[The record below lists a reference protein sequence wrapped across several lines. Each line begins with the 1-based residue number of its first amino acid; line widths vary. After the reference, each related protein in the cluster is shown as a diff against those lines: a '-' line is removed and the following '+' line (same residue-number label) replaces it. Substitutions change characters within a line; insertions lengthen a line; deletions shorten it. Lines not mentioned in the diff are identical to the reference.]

1 MVSLHWEQLKAMY
14 KKDWLIRKR
23 HWIVTILELLLPI
36 WLVFI
41 HLVSLSAKSNQVP
54 ISPLPSTKLQYNSP
68 MVQQVSKHSDEYFYN
83 DGTFYC
89 SSYGQ
94 FFYYSAIGDI
104 SGFLNPAVSK
114 CKLRTVAE
122 QSEFDVIKDWGNSV
136 ESIYTTSPALFINE
150 LDLDK
155 GIANFTIGTGRLVYP
170 GPWSDSSFP
179 PSYESYV
186 SPQSILNILLAS
198 YPNGEK
204 LTIDDFSYHYT
215 NKLFDEGDP
224 SSEQNY
230 ANNKNG
236 DPTPEPGGLPDAVDF
251 YQAYTFL
258 QVGFIYVSIIIA
270 RRIIQEKAT
279 NSKELLRIMGLSDV
293 IYWISHF
300 INYFFLSIFHASAI
314 TILYSIFEKNPYPG
328 WNGGVFWFNYTFVSV
343 SNILL
348 TFTFSTILTRPI
360 IGVLILIVGRAG
372 LSYLAFTA
380 KTDKSNLLW
389 ISPKIWSC
397 FLPDGQLYYSIYDM
411 FYFGEKQKVSL
422 SDLFSSLDVAESI
435 SFRSIYLTAIIAWLA
450 YLALIWYLDAVWPW
464 QTGTPKPWYFPVSR
478 FTRKSKNNQTLDDTA
493 PFYNLDETNT
503 NAKADKNEAEP
514 SDLKTNIQC
523 TNLYKAFGPM
533 GTKKFAVN
541 GLDMN
546 IYKGQITVLLGHNG
560 AGKTTTMSMITGLL
574 PPTSGKILVHG
585 IDVHQDTAAARRRL
599 ALCPQSDLLFEELTV
614 TENLELVTGLRGL
627 SPQMKKDIIPLNI
640 KRVNLTDKAN
650 TLASNLSGGMRRR
663 LQLALALTTSSE
675 TLILDEPTSG
685 LDPESRRQLW
695 NLLLEL
701 RKDLSILLTT
711 HFMEEADA
719 LGDRIIIMAS
729 GKIKC
734 SGSSMFLKRQFGA
747 GNSIRI
753 AKDTNSFELN
763 RLDHQIRIHFPN
775 AFVISESSEEV
786 IYQLSLDSDGSDKKS
801 TSSLI
806 SLCDYLDNNLSTF
819 GITSYGISVTTLE
832 DVFLKVAEED
842 NEKRHTNIQM
852 EDRLFEINKILDY
865 TKLTGF
871 ALTLQRLRG
880 LVMKRVH
887 YIKRHYKTIGFTII
901 LPVLVILL
909 TFMVTNN
916 VKSVIIDSFDDYP
929 YPIDLNLKSIY
940 GENAKAV
947 IRASFHKSDHFIE
960 AYRTIMKEAG
970 IEIVEIQSSLSMD
983 DYMKTSKQT
992 GEQFMREN
1000 IIGIIEDP
1008 KSLKGYTI
1016 WYNPKASISLPL
1028 GIDAWT
1034 NTLIRISNEARSMS
1048 KVVTTYLPMPN
1059 RVGEQPDSLS
1069 MASRIMLAL
1078 FSPIAFSFIASS
1090 YFLFPSTESAN
1101 KANLIQKMSGI
1112 KAPIFWFSHIIFD
1125 FSYHIIVSIMLIA
1138 GITIIDR
1145 FLFTSNEVFFSVF
1158 ILMILYGLASIPL
1171 FYSFSFLPIEPARGF
1186 SLLIIISLIGTHIG
1200 SGLAAI
1206 FVATK
1211 KIKSLHVFLGD
1222 LFPPFA
1228 MSFGLSKVY
1237 SQVTLIKECRKYNAC
1252 NPGNLVSRPICCD
1265 KNSKYKKYE
1274 PFAWKNDGVLPE
1286 IAILCLDSVLYILI
1300 LILLDT
1306 NLHRFNYWYDSIR
1319 KRLSSSPQSQGKVEG
1334 DDVTSEK
1341 YRVAQLIK
1349 LGRVNTEALIVSE
1362 LSKDFGSFRAV
1373 DKISFAVHKAE
1384 CFGLL
1389 GVNGA
1394 GKTTA
1399 FRMLTGDLMVTQGD
1413 AFVESYS
1420 LRKDLLNFQQSISY
1434 CPQFDALLDKLTPLE
1449 TLTLFARIRGMPENK
1464 VKENVNYIITST
1476 DLTQFTKTCNENL
1489 SGGNKRKLSLAIAA
1503 IAKPKVMFLDE
1514 PTTGVDPASRR
1525 KIWST
1530 LMHLRDTSGSSIVL
1544 TSHSMDECEA
1554 LCSRIGIMA
1563 RGNFKCLGSAQHLK
1577 QKFGQGYTLVIK
1589 INQEA
1594 LKKDGE
1600 VERIQRFIQEKFPSA
1615 ILRDFHQTIL
1625 HYHVKN
1631 ASARWGEMLRAL
1643 EQGKSS
1649 LMIEDFTLTGT
1660 TLEQV
1665 FLSFAKES

>member
-1 MVSLHWEQLKAMY
+1 MASLLWEQLKAMY

-23 HWIVTILELLLPI
+23 HWIVTIFELFLPI
-36 WLVFI
+36 LMVGI
-41 HLVSLSAKSNQVP
+41 HLYSLPDKSNQMP
-54 ISPLPSTKLQYNSP
+54 MSSLPSRKSEYNSP
-68 MVQQVSKHSDEYFYN
+68 MVQQLSKHSDEYFYYDN
-83 DGTFYC
+83 TFYC
-89 SSYGQ
+89 YSYGKL
-94 FFYYSAIGDI
+94 FYYSPTGNI
-104 SGFLNPAVSK
+104 SDFLSPAVSE
-114 CKLRTVAE
+114 CGLRTVAE
-122 QSEFDVIKDWGNSV
+122 QSEYDVIKDWGDSIDN
-136 ESIYTTSPALFINE
+136 IYTTSPALFIHE

-155 GIANFTIGTGRLVYP
+155 GIANYTIGTGRLVYR
-170 GPWSDSSFP
+170 GPWSDSSFT
-179 PSYESYV
+179 PSYQSYV

-198 YPNGEK
+198 YPNGEN
-204 LTIDDFSYHYT
+204 LTHDSFSYHYT

-236 DPTPEPGGLPDAVDF
+236 DPTPDPGKTPDAVDF

-258 QVGFIYVSIIIA
+258 EVGFLYVSTIIA

-300 INYFFLSIFHASAI
+300 INYLSLSIFHASAI
-314 TILYSIFEKNPYPG
+314 TILYSISKKNPYPG
-328 WNGGVFWFNYTFVSV
+328 WNGGVFWFNYSFLSV
-343 SNILL
+343 ANILF

-360 IGVLILIVGRAG
+360 IGVLIVIVGRAG
-372 LSYLAFTA
+372 LSYLAFDA
-380 KTDKSNLLW
+380 KTDNFNLLW
-389 ISPKIWSC
+389 ISPKVWSC
-397 FLPDGQLYYSIYDM
+397 LLPEGQLHYSTYDM
-411 FYFGEKQKVSL
+411 FYFGKTKKVSF
-422 SDLFSSLDVAESI
+422 SDLFSSFDVADSV
-435 SFRSIYLTAIIAWLA
+435 SFRSVYLTAIIAWLA
-450 YLALIWYLDAVWPW
+450 YLVFLWYLDAVWPW

-478 FTRKSKNNQTLDDTA
+478 FIRKSTNNETLDDMA
-493 PFYNLDETNT
+493 PSYNLDEI
-503 NAKADKNEAEP
+503 NANADKNEAEP

-523 TNLYKAFGPM
+523 TNLYKAFGSM
-533 GTKKFAVN
+533 GNKKFAVN

-546 IYKGQITVLLGHNG
+546 IYKGQITALLGHNG

-585 IDVHQDTAAARRRL
+585 IDVHQDTAAARRCI

-627 SPQMKKDIIPLNI
+627 SPQTKKDIIPLNI

-753 AKDTNSFELN
+753 AKDTWSFELN
-763 RLDHQIRIHFPN
+763 RLDTQIRFHFPN
-775 AFVISESSEEV
+775 AFVTSESSEEV

-806 SLCDYLDNNLSTF
+806 SLCDYLDNNLSTL

-842 NEKRHTNIQM
+842 NEKRQTNIQM

-909 TFMVTNN
+909 TFMATRN
-916 VKSVIIDSFDDYP
+916 VKSYIIDSFDDYP

-947 IRASFHKSDHFIE
+947 IRASSNKSDPFIE
-960 AYRTIMKEAG
+960 GYRTIMKEAG
-970 IEIVEIQSSLSMD
+970 IEIVEIPSSLSMD

-1008 KSLKGYTI
+1008 KRLKGYTI

-1028 GIDAWT
+1028 SVDAWT
-1034 NTLIRISNEARSMS
+1034 NTLIRISDEARSMS

-1059 RVGEQPDSLS
+1059 RAGEQPQILS
-1069 MASRIMLAL
+1069 MASRIMTAL
-1078 FSPIAFSFIASS
+1078 FSPIAFSFIAVS

-1112 KAPIFWFSHIIFD
+1112 KAPIFWCSHIIFD
-1125 FSYHIIVSIMLIA
+1125 FSYHIIVSIMMIL

-1145 FLFTSNEVFFSVF
+1145 FIFTSNEVFFSVF
-1158 ILMILYGLASIPL
+1158 ILMLLYGLASIPL
-1171 FYSFSFLPIEPARGF
+1171 FYLFSFLPIEPARGF
-1186 SLLIIISLIGTHIG
+1186 SLLVTISLIGTLIG

-1206 FVATK
+1206 LVASDQ
-1211 KIKSLHVFLGD
+1211 IKSLHVFLGD

-1237 SQVTLIKECRKYNAC
+1237 SQVTLIKGCRKYNAC
-1252 NPGNLVSRPICCD
+1252 DPGNLLSRPICCD
-1265 KNSKYKKYE
+1265 KNSEYKKYE

-1319 KRLSSSPQSQGKVEG
+1319 KRLSSSPQSQGEVED

-1341 YRVAQLIK
+1341 YRVAQLITS
-1349 LGRVNTEALIVSE
+1349 GRVNTEALTVSE

-1394 GKTTA
+1394 GKTTT

-1660 TLEQV
+1660 TLEQI